1 MESKMFE
8 EDKWSQF
15 EQSDNKT
22 SDKAPESGIQCERKF
37 REREREN

>member
-1 MESKMFE
+1 MFE

-22 SDKAPESGIQCERKF
+22 SAQASESGRQCERKIRE